1 MTDTGI
7 EALNSLAKIKKL
19 DGAIEVTV
27 TLPRWNESYRKP
39 IIKINSAKVHGWL
52 VSKGHDIEYSTGD
65 DIRNNLT
72 DALRSGTWTFQVN
85 EQTDKI
91 SQVKP
96 KTSSKQ
102 KRTK

>member
-19 DGAIEVTV
+19 DGAIEVTM
-27 TLPRWNESYRKP
+27 TLPRWNESYQEP

-52 VSKGHDIEYSTGD
+52 VSKGHDIEYRTGD

-72 DALRSGTWTFQVN
+72 DALRSGKWTFQVN
-85 EQTDKI
+85 ERVGA
-91 SQVKP
+91 SQDKP
-96 KTSSKQ
+96 KTSSKK